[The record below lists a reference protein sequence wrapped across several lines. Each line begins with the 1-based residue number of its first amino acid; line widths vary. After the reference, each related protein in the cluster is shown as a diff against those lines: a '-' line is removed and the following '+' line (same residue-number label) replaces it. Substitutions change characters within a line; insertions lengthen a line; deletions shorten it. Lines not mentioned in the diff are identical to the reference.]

1 MSFTHSETFEYPI
14 YAQNT
19 TIQRS
24 RSALTAAAR
33 PEMRGTWQRGNCA
46 MSGTNHATQ
55 NPRGSSGYCG
65 SNYTAPRYFDEQFRP
80 PSVPNYIYNG
90 WLRNREF
97 EIF

>member
-1 MSFTHSETFEYPI
+1 
-14 YAQNT
+14 
-19 TIQRS
+19 
-24 RSALTAAAR
+24 
-33 PEMRGTWQRGNCA
+33 MRGTWQRGNCA